1 MALNERRHHDYAST
15 PCFTLLLCS
24 PNAAELKRWYSEAFD
39 VVENELGALEFGDV
53 DFYIEDHS
61 EISGPTKEPAR
72 VMACLN
78 IEDFDTV
85 EQRLRSLGV
94 QFRPRHREDVI
105 RLAGNCLRPGRQ
117 LPSAHTVEG
126 SFRAPTELN
135 SILSSGR
142 RGTPEAAQR
151 ERYAYRDDEDA
162 PPDHRRH
169 GMFQLP

>member
-1 MALNERRHHDYAST
+1 MPAPPVCA
-15 PCFTLLLCS
+15 LLLCS

-94 QFRPRHREDVI
+94 QFVRDTEKTSFGL
-105 RLAGNCLRPGRQ
+105 LATVSDPDGNFLQ
-117 LPSAHTVEG
+117 LTQWKVPSAH
-126 SFRAPTELN
+126 
-135 SILSSGR
+135 
-142 RGTPEAAQR
+142 QR
-151 ERYAYRDDEDA
+151 S
-162 PPDHRRH
+162 
-169 GMFQLP
+169 